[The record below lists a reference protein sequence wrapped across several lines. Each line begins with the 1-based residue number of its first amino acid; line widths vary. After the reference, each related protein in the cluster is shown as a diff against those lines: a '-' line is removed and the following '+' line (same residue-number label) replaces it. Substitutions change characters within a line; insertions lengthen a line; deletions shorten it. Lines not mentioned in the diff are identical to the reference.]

1 MHILQLMKLHWY
13 CTQQHPST
21 HHNLSPEQFRNEMVM
36 KQKLFNNAFL
46 EAVSQNAVWWRLP
59 RPSEK
64 PVFCSTNEKKVTKY
78 CPYAWGNKLNFVL
91 SQFPTAIR
99 LCFLSLCHSCLLS
112 HHLNLSRWS
121 WTSSSLL
128 ISFFFS
134 ITLFHLA
141 FIPKHCRLPKPPVL
155 STFLLW

>member
-21 HHNLSPEQFRNEMVM
+21 QHNLSPEQFRNEMVM

-59 RPSEK
+59 RPSDK

-78 CPYAWGNKLNFVL
+78 CPYAWGNKFNFVF

-112 HHLNLSRWS
+112 LTI
-121 WTSSSLL
+121 WTWVGDLEHSPH
-128 ISFFFS
+128 FWYHF
-134 ITLFHLA
+134 LFHYL
-141 FIPKHCRLPKPPVL
+141 IPPSLH
-155 STFLLW
+155 T